1 MNNRILITVQ
11 EAEDG
16 ERLDKYL
23 AERLPELSRSGVQ
36 RLIEKGLVTLAGQ
49 PVPSRHRTDIGE
61 EFAVEIPPPEPLD
74 AEAENIPLDIIYED
88 EHIAIINKAAGMV
101 VHPAKGHAHGTL
113 VNALLGHCEGLSG
126 IGGKIRPGIVH
137 RIDKETTGLLAVAKN
152 DAAHATLSEQLK
164 SRAMGR
170 EYLGVVRGII
180 TPPAGTINKPIG
192 RHPLYRKKMSVKTD
206 FPRDA
211 VTLYETVEVFR
222 AATLV
227 RLKLKTGRTHQIR
240 VHMSAVGH
248 PLLGDQL
255 YGKEKTKLIGR
266 PALHAETLTLI
277 HPVTGNTMRFTAPLP
292 ADFVALLEK
301 LRGGAV
307 S

>member
-1 MNNRILITVQ
+1 MNNRIVIAVQ

-16 ERLDKYL
+16 ERLDKFL
-23 AERLPELSRSGVQ
+23 TERLPDLSRSAVQ
-36 RLIEKGLVTLAGQ
+36 RLIELGLVTLAGQ
-49 PVPSRHRTDIGE
+49 PVPSRHKTEVGE

-74 AEAENIPLDIIYED
+74 AEAENIPLDIIFED
-88 EHIAIINKAAGMV
+88 EHIVIINKASGMV
-101 VHPAKGHAHGTL
+101 VHPAKGHVHGTL

-137 RIDKETTGLLAVAKN
+137 RIDKDTTGLLAVAKN
-152 DAAHATLSEQLK
+152 DAAHTALSEQLK
-164 SRAMGR
+164 NRTMGR
-170 EYLGVVRGII
+170 EYLGVIRGII
-180 TPPAGTINKPIG
+180 TPPAATINKPIG
-192 RHPLYRKKMSVKTD
+192 RHPLYRKKMSVKTN

-211 VTLYETVEVFR
+211 VTMYQTVEVYR

-248 PLLGDQL
+248 PLLGDSL

-266 PALHAETLTLI
+266 PALHAETLTLV
-277 HPVTGNTMRFTAPLP
+277 HPVTGETMRFTAPLP
-292 ADFVALLEK
+292 PDFIALLDK
-301 LRGGAV
+301 LRGGSV

>member
-1 MNNRILITVQ
+1 MSDRIVIAVQ

-16 ERLDKYL
+16 ERLDKFL
-23 AERLPELSRSGVQ
+23 TEKLPELSRSAVQ
-36 RLIEKGLVTLAGQ
+36 RLIEKGHVTLAGL
-49 PVPSRHRTDIGE
+49 PVPSRHKTSVGE
-61 EFAVEIPPPEPLD
+61 EFSVDIPPPEPLD
-74 AEAENIPLDIIYED
+74 AEAENIPLDIVYED
-88 EHIAIINKAAGMV
+88 DHIAIINKAAGMV

-152 DAAHATLSEQLK
+152 DVAHAALSEQLK
-164 SRAMGR
+164 TRTMGR
-170 EYLGVVRGII
+170 EYLGVIRGVI

-192 RHPLYRKKMSVKTD
+192 RHPLYRKKMSVKTN

-211 VTLYETVEVFR
+211 VTMYETVETYR
-222 AATLV
+222 AASLV

-248 PLLGDQL
+248 PLLGDSL

-266 PALHAETLTLI
+266 PALHAETLTLV
-277 HPVTGNTMRFTAPLP
+277 HPVTGETMRFTAPLP
-292 ADFVALLEK
+292 ADFIALLEK
-301 LRGGAV
+301 LRGGTV